1 MDPIRVLIVDD
12 AAVVR
17 RVLNDVLS
25 ADPELTVVGAA
36 VHGRAALEQL
46 EAIEVDVVVLDV
58 EMPVLDGI
66 ATLRALR
73 ARDRWLPVI
82 MFSTLT
88 ERAASA
94 TLEAL
99 AAGANDYV
107 TKPTNT
113 GSIAASVD
121 KLRVELLPKIK
132 QLHQR
137 FSQLRGRAA
146 TVAAPSSSVSV
157 APDVAAPAPSTRP
170 TGPTPPS
177 SRPAP
182 GRPAST
188 TPAAFSRPPLT
199 APSAGASGRPRI
211 VGTTPMFGSPRSP
224 APAPTPVASAAKNI
238 AARSVDVIA
247 IGVSTGGPNALAEL
261 LPQLPAD
268 LAVPVLIVQHM
279 PPIFTR
285 LLAERLD
292 RTSQLHVVEAAE
304 GMPINPGTVYIAPGD
319 RHLAVKRAATAT
331 AIELL
336 DTPPENS
343 CRPAVD
349 VLFRSAAQQWGRRTL
364 AVVLTGMGHDGLEGA
379 RLLNGLG
386 APIIVQDEPSSV
398 VWGMPGSIVRASL
411 ADQILPLDRVAA
423 RLIEVA
429 GRRGSAS

>member
-1 MDPIRVLIVDD
+1 
-12 AAVVR
+12 
-17 RVLNDVLS
+17 
-25 ADPELTVVGAA
+25 
-36 VHGRAALEQL
+36 
-46 EAIEVDVVVLDV
+46 
-58 EMPVLDGI
+58 
-66 ATLRALR
+66 
-73 ARDRWLPVI
+73 
-82 MFSTLT
+82 
-88 ERAASA
+88 
-94 TLEAL
+94 
-99 AAGANDYV
+99 
-107 TKPTNT
+107 
-113 GSIAASVD
+113 
-121 KLRVELLPKIK
+121 
-132 QLHQR
+132 
-137 FSQLRGRAA
+137 
-146 TVAAPSSSVSV
+146 
-157 APDVAAPAPSTRP
+157 
-170 TGPTPPS
+170 
-177 SRPAP
+177 
-182 GRPAST
+182 
-188 TPAAFSRPPLT
+188 
-199 APSAGASGRPRI
+199 
-211 VGTTPMFGSPRSP
+211 
-224 APAPTPVASAAKNI
+224 
-238 AARSVDVIA
+238 VDVIA